1 MHRLLVLSLYHYK
14 RVRVTFILTDPE
26 TNRTLPAIEAIM
38 VLQQS
43 DAQAALVSDNI
54 PDFAIAG
61 RVHFCNTTLPI
72 IIIIF

>member
-1 MHRLLVLSLYHYK
+1 
-14 RVRVTFILTDPE
+14 
-26 TNRTLPAIEAIM
+26 M